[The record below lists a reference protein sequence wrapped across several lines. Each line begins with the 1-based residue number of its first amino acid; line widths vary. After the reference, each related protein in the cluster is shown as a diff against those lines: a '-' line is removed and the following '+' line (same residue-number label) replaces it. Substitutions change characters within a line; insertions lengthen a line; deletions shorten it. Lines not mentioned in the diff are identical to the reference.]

1 LYDGSGAVDWAG
13 AASMCKGLN
22 SGDGTALWRLATQ
35 KELMQ
40 LYIDGISRLTVAGGT
55 WSNQYMWSSSAV
67 SNNTNYAWITFLD
80 KNGQTFGNR
89 NFTTNGVVC
98 VR

>member
-1 LYDGSGAVDWAG
+1 MA
-13 AASMCKGLN
+13 MCKGLN
-22 SGDGTALWRLATQ
+22 SGDGTALWRLPTQ

-55 WSNQYMWSSSAV
+55 WSQFMWSSSAV
-67 SNNTNYAWITFLD
+67 SYWTDFAWVTLL
-80 KNGQTFGNR
+80 GNSDQGTEGR
-89 NFTTNGVVC
+89 GETGNGVVC